1 MKATEALMNITELKL
16 KLKKILPKSKSSF
29 LILIGIAGLLLLLVS
44 TFGSKEKA
52 SEKNDKSNVSSSK
65 TTTDIYVDELESRL
79 EAILS
84 DMLSNS
90 KVSVMI
96 TLDSGIEYVY
106 ADEQKTGVEVK
117 NDRLSYKTEQS
128 DSNQN
133 SYVIVKDANGNEKA
147 LLVTEIMP
155 KIRGVVIVC
164 ESGQTEK
171 VSTAVKTAVKSVL
184 NIDESKICVIGRS

>member
-52 SEKNDKSNVSSSK
+52 SETNEKGVVSSSK

-79 EAILS
+79 EDILS

-133 SYVIVKDANGNEKA
+133 SYVIVKDADGNEKA